1 MAGFLKGEIGIEKLI
16 QVSDFSKITHKSTL
30 HLLIYKNLPFTPE
43 GSNKNI
49 TRTLITSRIIGKQE
63 Q

>member
-30 HLLIYKNLPFTPE
+30 HLLIYKKLALY
-43 GSNKNI
+43 
-49 TRTLITSRIIGKQE
+49 TRRLKQKYNSDTDHLE
-63 Q
+63 DYR